1 MPSAS
6 LRRTDLRVIPMLAN
20 ESLYVG
26 IDVGKSH
33 HVAGFVSPTLL
44 KRHERFEACP
54 VLRFENSREGFR
66 LFAERLREY
75 VPLEQCFLLMEQT
88 GHYHRAL
95 LQYLLDLDLPVYVMH
110 VQTRPKGLLKTDKRD
125 ALGLANHLYN
135 QLELGVQLADKT
147 QLARR
152 AVPPTEAAALLKGLV
167 RHRYELSQEASQ
179 RKNKLIAIYDEL
191 FPEFTQVFKD
201 PNLPSA
207 LAIRE
212 QFPTPHAVATASLS
226 ALTAARVGRHPS
238 DAKLALLQ
246 QLAAQSIGTRDL
258 GRLRGLVFEQG
269 QLIRELKLL
278 QEHLRQLEEEITRII
293 AQSREGR
300 ILTSIPPIGPIQA
313 ATLIAAIG
321 HINNFSKAAELKA
334 YLGWAPVE
342 EQSGKTLDHARLT
355 LGGNRPAKKTMFLI
369 VANAIQ
375 MKDSEW
381 AKLYE
386 RLLPKKCAY
395 DERKQDYTGKVVV
408 MGRLAG
414 QIIELIFGF
423 LKQDAE
429 MLSKIPPGSLLPE
442 PMLYDQSVHQLHR
455 QGQYQPLRPAPKPN
469 TVVLFSPSDS

>member
-6 LRRTDLRVIPMLAN
+6 RKRADLRVIPMLAN

-26 IDVGKSH
+26 IDVGKLY
-33 HVAGFVSPTLL
+33 HVAGFVSTTLL

-54 VLRFENSREGFR
+54 VLRFDNSREGFR
-66 LFAERLREY
+66 LFVERIREY
-75 VPLEQCFLLMEQT
+75 VPAEQCFLLMEQT
-88 GHYHRAL
+88 GHYHRVL

-110 VQTRPKGLLKTDKRD
+110 VQTRPKGQLKTDKRD
-125 ALGLANHLYN
+125 ALGLANHLFN

-152 AVPPTEAAALLKGLV
+152 AIPPTEAAALLKGLV
-167 RHRYELSQEASQ
+167 RHCYELSHEAAQ
-179 RKNKLIAIYDEL
+179 RKNKLIAICDEL

-201 PNLPSA
+201 PNRSSA

-212 QFPTPHAVATASLS
+212 RFPTPHAVATASLS
-226 ALTAARVGRHPS
+226 ALTMTRIWHHPS
-238 DAKLALLQ
+238 EAKLALLQ

-258 GRLRGLVFEQG
+258 GRQRGLVFEQG

-278 QEHLRQLEEEITRII
+278 EEHLCQLEEEITRIV

-321 HINNFSKAAELKA
+321 HIDNFSKAAELKA
-334 YLGWAPVE
+334 YLGWAPVDE
-342 EQSGKTLDHARLT
+342 RSGKTLDHSRLT
-355 LGGNRPAKKTMFLI
+355 LGGNRPAKRAMFLI
-369 VANAIQ
+369 VATAIRHP
-375 MKDSEW
+375 DNEW

-395 DERKQDYTGKVVV
+395 DERRQDYIGKLVV

-414 QIIELIFGF
+414 QMIELIFGF

-429 MLSKIPPGSLLPE
+429 LLSKVSPGDPLPE
-442 PMLYDQSVHQLHR
+442 PILYDQAIHQIHR
-455 QGQYQPLRPAPKPN
+455 QGQYRPLKPEKKTN
-469 TVVLFSPSDS
+469 AIVLFSSTDS

>member
-6 LRRTDLRVIPMLAN
+6 RKRADLRVIPMLAN

-26 IDVGKSH
+26 IDVGKLY

-66 LFAERLREY
+66 LLVERIREY
-75 VPLEQCFLLMEQT
+75 VAPEQCFLLMEQT

-95 LQYLLDLDLPVYVMH
+95 LQYLLGLDFPVYVMH
-110 VQTRPKGLLKTDKRD
+110 VQTRPKGVLKTDKRD

-135 QLELGVQLADKT
+135 QLELGVQLANKT

-152 AVPPTEAAALLKGLV
+152 AIPPTEAAALLKGLV
-167 RHRYELSQEASQ
+167 RHRYELSHEAAQ
-179 RKNKLIAIYDEL
+179 RKNKLIAICDEL
-191 FPEFTQVFKD
+191 FPEFTQVFKN
-201 PNLPSA
+201 PNFPSA
-207 LAIRE
+207 LTIRE
-212 QFPTPHAVATASLS
+212 QFPTPHAIATASFS
-226 ALTAARVGRHPS
+226 ALAAARVARYPS

-278 QEHLRQLEEEITRII
+278 QEHLLQLEEEITRII

-321 HINNFSKAAELKA
+321 HIDNFSKAAELKA
-334 YLGWAPVE
+334 YLGWAPVD
-342 EQSGKTLDHARLT
+342 EQSGKTLDHSRLT
-355 LGGNRPAKKTMFLI
+355 LGGNRPSKKIMFLI
-369 VANAIQ
+369 VANAIRHP
-375 MKDSEW
+375 DNEW

-395 DERKQDYTGKVVV
+395 DERRQDYTGKLVV
-408 MGRLAG
+408 MGRVAG
-414 QIIELIFGF
+414 QMIELIFGF

-429 MLSKIPPGSLLPE
+429 LLSKVPPGDPLPE
-442 PMLYDQSVHQLHR
+442 PILYDRAIHQIHR
-455 QGQYQPLRPAPKPN
+455 QGQYRPLKPEKKSN
-469 TVVLFSPSDS
+469 TIVLFSSPDP

>member
-1 MPSAS
+1 MPSVS
-6 LRRTDLRVIPMLAN
+6 LTRANLRVIPMLAN

-33 HVAGFVSPTLL
+33 HVAGFVSPPLL

-66 LFAERLREY
+66 LLMKRVREY
-75 VPLEQCFLLMEQT
+75 VPREQCYLVLEQT

-95 LQYLLDLDLPVYVMH
+95 LQYLLDLDLPVYVMP
-110 VQTRPKGLLKTDKRD
+110 VQTRPKGVPKTDKRD
-125 ALGLANHLYN
+125 ALGLANPLYN
-135 QLELGVQLADKT
+135 QLELGVQVADKT

-152 AVPPTEAAALLKGLV
+152 AIPPTEAAALLKGSV
-167 RHRYELSQEASQ
+167 CHRYELSREASQ
-179 RKNKLIAIYDEL
+179 RKNKLIAICEEL

-201 PNLPSA
+201 PNRPSA

-212 QFPTPHAVATASLS
+212 QVPTPHAVATASLS

-246 QLAAQSIGTRDL
+246 HLATQKSIGTKDL
-258 GRLRGLVFEQG
+258 GRQRGLVFEQG
-269 QLIRELKLL
+269 PLIRERKLL

-300 ILTSIPPIGPIQA
+300 ILLSIPPIGPIPA

-321 HINNFSKAAELKA
+321 HIGNFPNAAALKA

-342 EQSGKTLDHARLT
+342 EQSGKTLDHVRLT
-355 LGGNRPAKKTMFLI
+355 LGGNRPAKQAMVLI

-381 AKLYE
+381 AKL
-386 RLLPKKCAY
+386 
-395 DERKQDYTGKVVV
+395 
-408 MGRLAG
+408 
-414 QIIELIFGF
+414 
-423 LKQDAE
+423 
-429 MLSKIPPGSLLPE
+429 
-442 PMLYDQSVHQLHR
+442 
-455 QGQYQPLRPAPKPN
+455 
-469 TVVLFSPSDS
+469 